1 MRAYRS
7 PLKLFVFGI
16 IGIVLIAA
24 AVDITFGHWI
34 STPPD
39 NTDGVLTTRGHAQ
52 QRGDLLL
59 GGAML
64 VTGILLFGGSVTE
77 LVRSKPTVAVNA
89 EGLVVDSGGSSELIP
104 WANIVDVS
112 SGVVPD
118 PYDGSM
124 REQLIVEMTTDAP
137 SEDFDHALPHVG
149 DTIYIDAHDWASHVT
164 ELALSAQGV
173 HDHYRRVEALR
184 TYEPPSM
191 VWEATIDQPD
201 PEVSSA
207 IDVDVGTPEDVGTTE
222 DVGQPEEDDE

>member
-24 AVDITFGHWI
+24 AADIMFGHWV

-39 NTDGVLTTRGHAQ
+39 NTDGVLTTRGQAQ

-64 VTGILLFGGSVTE
+64 VTGILLFGGSVTD
-77 LVRSKPTVAVNA
+77 LIRRKPTVAISTD
-89 EGLVVDSGGSSELIP
+89 GLVVDLDGGSELIP
-104 WANIVDVS
+104 WGSIVDVS

-124 REQLIVEMTTDAP
+124 REQLIVEMTPGMP
-137 SEDFDHALPHVG
+137 SEGYEQNLPHVG
-149 DTIYIDAHDWASHVT
+149 DTIYIDAHDWASRVT
-164 ELALSAQGV
+164 ELALAAQGA
-173 HDHYRRVEALR
+173 HDHYRRLEAHR
-184 TYEPPSM
+184 TYDPPSV
-191 VWEATIDQPD
+191 VWETTIDQPD

-207 IDVDVGTPEDVGTTE
+207 IDVDVGTHEDVGRA
-222 DVGQPEEDDE
+222 EEDDE